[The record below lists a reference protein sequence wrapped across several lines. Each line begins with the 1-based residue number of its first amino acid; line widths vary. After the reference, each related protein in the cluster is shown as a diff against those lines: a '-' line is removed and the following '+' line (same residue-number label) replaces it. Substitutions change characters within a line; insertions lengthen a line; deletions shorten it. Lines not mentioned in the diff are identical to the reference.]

1 MIVSCFEAAEI
12 ESSWHPRMQMLRNN
26 REKVLQGQDKKES
39 HMARKAQE
47 AESSG
52 THQVYEVGTPVSVKR
67 VDGSWTNGEITKV
80 DENGYTIKWEQGNTY
95 IIGPQDGELHQMVK
109 NSATQAD
116 IPEEEDIGYIPSEV
130 METTDSR
137 SWTIESTI
145 LVLFLVAI
153 LAVVAYVRRK
163 KFVAISSKRK
173 ADGGIWGANQN
184 GTTLSLQMDEHRNL
198 RNSLSMM

>member
-52 THQVYEVGTPVSVKR
+52 TYQVYEVGTPVSVKR

-80 DENGYTIKWEQGNTY
+80 DKHGYTIQWEQGNTY
-95 IIGPQDGELHQMVK
+95 IIGPQDGELHQMVE
-109 NSATQAD
+109 NSVTQAD
-116 IPEEEDIGYIPSEV
+116 TPKDPEEEDIGYIPSEV
-130 METTDSR
+130 METKHSR
-137 SWTIESTI
+137 SWTKESTI
-145 LVLFLVAI
+145 IVLFVVAI
-153 LAVVAYVRRK
+153 LVVV
-163 KFVAISSKRK
+163 
-173 ADGGIWGANQN
+173 
-184 GTTLSLQMDEHRNL
+184 
-198 RNSLSMM
+198 